1 MTPMGVPAASTS
13 RRRGAS
19 TMMTPPSALD
29 SSTVRFS
36 VTVRKI
42 SSPRSRRPAIAD
54 RAVENVDS
62 REVSLGAVAVF
73 GFGITTTGFLF

>member
-13 RRRGAS
+13 RHRGVS
-19 TMMTPPSALD
+19 TMTTPPSSLD
-29 SSTVRFS
+29 CSTVQFS
-36 VTVRKI
+36 VTARKS
-42 SSPRSRRPAIAD
+42 SSPSSRRPAIAD